1 MTKLNHLQTIL
12 TLKYTPG
19 IGPVRAKKLLNQD
32 GLKDFPD
39 TPQIREKVQE
49 ELELLSRNNVKT
61 VTLLD
66 EAYPPLL
73 KEIANPPLLLYYE
86 GTLSATFPLA
96 FVGSRQAHPYA
107 AKACSKIIGDLKG
120 SGASIISG
128 LAYGID
134 TLAHQAA
141 LENNLHTVAV
151 LGCGLD
157 INYPAGNE
165 RLRDKILA
173 CGGALISEVPMG
185 TKPAPHY
192 FPQRNR
198 IISGLSLATVVLQA
212 QLTSGSLIT
221 AQTALEQGRG
231 VYALPGS
238 IFQDDFSGNHA
249 LLREGA
255 LCIRRAEDLLED
267 YKPLHA
273 PASSTSTA
281 PPTLPRISEEEALI
295 YRLIKDR
302 ACLDQLIAQTGMA
315 TPRALSLLTGLLLKG
330 LVSEEGG
337 WYSKT

>member
-1 MTKLNHLQTIL
+1 MTKPHHLNIIL
-12 TLKYTPG
+12 ALKYTPG
-19 IGPVRAKKLLNQD
+19 IGPVKAKKLLAQD
-32 GLKDFPD
+32 NLTDFAP
-39 TPQIREKVQE
+39 TPQIREKVEE
-49 ELELLSRNNVKT
+49 ELELLARKKVLT
-61 VTLLD
+61 ITLLD

-86 GTLSATFPLA
+86 GSLGATFPLA

-107 AKACSKIIGDLKG
+107 AKACAKIIGDLKG

-134 TLAHQAA
+134 TLAHQSA
-141 LENNLHTVAV
+141 LENDLHTVAV
-151 LGCGLD
+151 LGCGID

-165 RLRDKILA
+165 RLREKILT
-173 CGGALISEVPMG
+173 CGGAIISEVPLG

-212 QLTSGSLIT
+212 RLTSGSLIT

-238 IFQDDFSGNHA
+238 IFHEDFCGNHA

-255 LCIRRAEDLLED
+255 LCIRHAEDLLED
-267 YKPLHA
+267 FKPVRA
-273 PASSTSTA
+273 KKDPM
-281 PPTLPRISEEEALI
+281 PPHTPSLPRLSEEEALI
-295 YRLIKDR
+295 YGLIKDR
-302 ACLDQLIAQTGMA
+302 A
-315 TPRALSLLTGLLLKG
+315 
-330 LVSEEGG
+330 
-337 WYSKT
+337 